1 VGGCEF
7 IFGESGFLSVSTEK
21 IVELASLE
29 DGSSIHE
36 IRGRMATLLDVYEDS
51 GEFEGLAPFLYVY
64 HSVTSTV
71 ADREVEEEFFDSPEA
86 LESLDGTFAG
96 LYFDAVRTYVSS
108 GEMRRPWKS
117 YFEYCSRDGGRPVI
131 KMLLGINAHINA
143 DLAHALYLEDYSEK
157 RDYERINGILES
169 QLPSS
174 MKYLAKKGDTAGAL
188 GLLDRPLAH
197 REFRSLIV
205 NWRQLTWENYQKL
218 EEDGFEAHKEEL
230 YDQTERVA
238 QEIIELEKRFDY
250 LNLYSTVK
258 KANRLKVMI

>member
-1 VGGCEF
+1 M
-7 IFGESGFLSVSTEK
+7 STEK

-29 DGSSIHE
+29 DDPSIHE

-51 GEFEGLAPFLYVY
+51 QKKLEGLAPFLYVY

-71 ADREVEEEFFDSPEA
+71 ADREVEEEFFNRPDL
-86 LESLDGTFAG
+86 LESLDATFAG
-96 LYFDAVRTYVSS
+96 LYFDPVRSYVSS
-108 GEMRRPWKS
+108 GEMKRPWKT
-117 YFEYCSRDGGRPVI
+117 YFEYCSRDDGRPVI

-143 DLAHALYLEDYSEK
+143 DLAHALYIEDYNQRS
-157 RDYERINGILES
+157 DYERINDILEA

-174 MKYLAKKGDTAGAL
+174 MKYLAKKGDAAGAL
-188 GLLDRPLAH
+188 GLLDRKLAH

-205 NWRQLTWENYQKL
+205 NWRELTWENYQRL
-218 EEDGFEAHKEEL
+218 EENGFEEHREDL
-230 YDQTERVA
+230 FDQTEKVA

-258 KANRLKVMI
+258 KANSLKVRI

>member
-1 VGGCEF
+1 MWGGEF
-7 IFGESGFLSVSTEK
+7 KFDETGFLGVSTEK
-21 IVELASLE
+21 VVELAGLE
-29 DGSSIHE
+29 DDPSIHE

-51 GEFEGLAPFLYVY
+51 RKFEGLAPFLYVY

-71 ADREVEEEFFDSPEA
+71 ADKEVEEEFFDSPEK
-86 LESLDGTFAG
+86 LESLDATFAG
-96 LYFDAVRTYVSS
+96 LYFDPVRSYVSR

-117 YFEYCSRDGGRPVI
+117 YFEYCSRDDGRPVI
-131 KMLLGINAHINA
+131 KMLLGINAHINS
-143 DLAHALYLEDYSEK
+143 DLAHALYMEDYDQK

-174 MKYLAKKGDTAGAL
+174 MKYLAKKGDTAGVL

-197 REFRSLIV
+197 REFRNLIV

-218 EEDGFEAHKEEL
+218 EEDGFEEHKEEL

-238 QEIIELEKRFDY
+238 QDIMELEKGFDY

-258 KANRLKVMI
+258 RANKLKVRI